1 MKKSNAFA
9 LIPIGVFV
17 VFYLSLGII
26 FEYVM
31 KIEMGFYAVPVVVAF
46 LVAITVACFQN
57 KDVKFDDKLELMARG
72 VGDKNIITLFCVFH
86 GSPA

>member
-31 KIEMGFYAVPVVVAF
+31 KIPMGFYNVPIVVVF
-46 LVAITVACFQN
+46 LVALLLIA
-57 KDVKFDDKLELMARG
+57 
-72 VGDKNIITLFCVFH
+72 GDGCDCD
-86 GSPA
+86 GSSCDCGDCGGNGKEKKAKK

>member
-31 KIEMGFYAVPVVVAF
+31 KTADGFYGVPVVVAF
-46 LVAITVACFQN
+46 LVALAVAFIQN
-57 KDVKFDDKLELMARG
+57 RKLSFNEKIKVIA
-72 VGDKNIITLFCVFH
+72 FH
-86 GSPA
+86 FFTM